1 MMINTA
7 PPFWPAIYGNRHI
20 LPKPTADP
28 AVARIT
34 PSLLPK
40 LALSNFAIYNFLV
53 IPLQKYKII
62 LTFAPKLKIK

>member
-1 MMINTA
+1 
-7 PPFWPAIYGNRHI
+7 